1 MSFLAITHAS
11 FAFGFPPHSEH
22 ILGGNGATEG
32 LFSILFPV
40 MKARYKRLERL
51 LDTLDVD
58 TDRLCAE
65 TRRAVQAIVFLTQI
79 MQQYEQDGE
88 VDLSAQIGYFFKW
101 YGRPYS
107 SRLEDVHRQLVT
119 HLQHD
124 TTLNGVPDEQI
135 ANSPLVRQAERLR
148 DRIETPDDIDD
159 RSRWLRTLAMVA
171 YLRVGGDWS
180 REGTRE
186 ELRETL
192 GADCAQ
198 HLDAAEA
205 VLADLGLL
213 RIHQPHEVEEDEDER
228 TPATA

>member
-1 MSFLAITHAS
+1 
-11 FAFGFPPHSEH
+11 
-22 ILGGNGATEG
+22 
-32 LFSILFPV
+32 

-79 MQQYEQDGE
+79 MQQHEQDGD

-101 YGRPYS
+101 YGGPYS

-135 ANSPLVRQAERLR
+135 ANSPLVRQAECLR
-148 DRIETPDDIDD
+148 DRIDTPDDVDD
-159 RSRWLRTLAMVA
+159 RSRWLRTLAVVA

-180 REGTRE
+180 RDGTRE
-186 ELRETL
+186 ELRDTL

-198 HLDAAEA
+198 YLNEAEA
-205 VLADLGLL
+205 ALVDLGLPL
-213 RIHQPHEVEEDEDER
+213 ASQPQDAKEEDKEPVPE
-228 TPATA
+228 TA